1 MRGERYSDQARLL
14 RRRLSLK
21 LLRDWLIYTVLF
33 ASAALVLNAMLVPRI
48 ADDIAVW
55 MGWMGISWRCKS
67 QARIPLKTKSA
78 VKASSM
84 R

>member
-48 ADDIAVW
+48 ADDMALL
-55 MGWMGISWRCKS
+55 GPC
-67 QARIPLKTKSA
+67 
-78 VKASSM
+78 
-84 R
+84 